1 MDPKLQVGHTVC
13 CQSRVALSLRVRFF
27 FFFPVA
33 NKEAGPGAGVADHG
47 YRPVGAEL
55 GLHRGLLTP
64 YPGSSQRPLL
74 PGALAPLSSP
84 FQLHREGGLRK
95 QIREVLPAVNKRF
108 FSDFIM
114 RAY

>member
-1 MDPKLQVGHTVC
+1 MAFYGPQAAGGTHRMLSESGGFIT
-13 CQSRVALSLRVRFF
+13 QSTIF

-74 PGALAPLSSP
+74 PGALAPPSSP

-95 QIREVLPAVNKRF
+95 QI
-108 FSDFIM
+108 
-114 RAY
+114 